1 MKGNIKGI
9 AIDMDGTWL
18 RSDCSISGKT
28 KEAVQR
34 AIDAGFVVIPTTGR
48 SYRNASQVLKDYRGL
63 RYYINANGTTF
74 TDGEEGKLLFSQA
87 MPYTMA
93 KEIYDL
99 TNQYSCFVEIYE
111 GMDAYVDGFGRDFLY
126 CTGLPRDYCDQ
137 LLSTNC
143 MLESLDAYMGEE
155 SRQVCKYHIV
165 CANTDEMNQLK
176 RRIAQVEG
184 AYPISTFSQNIEVVY
199 RHHSKADGL
208 KEACAHLGLL
218 QEEIMAIGDSDNDY
232 DMIAWAGFGVAMGN
246 GNSRVK
252 GAADYV
258 SASND
263 EDGVARALKECLGI

>member
-1 MKGNIKGI
+1 MKADIKAI

-18 RSDCSISGKT
+18 RSDCSISEET

-34 AIDAGFVVIPTTGR
+34 AADAGYLVIPTTGR
-48 SYRNASQVLKDYRGL
+48 SFRNASTVLKDYRGL

-74 TDGEEGKLLFSQA
+74 TDGKEGKLLFSRS
-87 MPYTMA
+87 MPYAMA

-111 GMDAYVDGFGRDFLY
+111 GMDAYVDPFGREFLY
-126 CTGLPRDYCDQ
+126 STGLGRDYCDQ

-143 MLESLDAYMGEE
+143 TLKSLDDFMEE
-155 SRQVCKYHIV
+155 EGRQVCKYHIV
-165 CANTDEMNQLK
+165 CANSDQKNQLK

-199 RHHSKADGL
+199 GHHSKADGL
-208 KEACAHLGLL
+208 RAACEHLGLR

-232 DMIAWAGFGVAMGN
+232 DMIAWAGLGVAMGN
-246 GNSRVK
+246 GNDRVK
-252 GAADYV
+252 SAADYI
-258 SASND
+258 SSSND